1 MALSSVMGVLRRL
14 SRLAPLEATDDG
26 LLLTAFIERREPEAF
41 ESLVQRHG
49 PMVLGVC
56 QRILGHAQDAED
68 AFQAVFLVLARKA
81 ESVRPREMVGNW
93 LYGVAYRTS
102 LQARASAT
110 RRRSREMHVD
120 SFPEPS
126 VTPRDAWQDLQPVLD
141 EELNR
146 LPDHYRSAVVL
157 CELEGRPRADAARLL
172 GIPEG
177 TLSSR
182 LAAARKLLAD
192 RLTRR
197 GLALPA
203 AGLATLMSTNAVSAV
218 PAPLIGSVVQAA
230 FASSLPHAASAGFV
244 SANAV
249 TLANGVMK
257 SMFLSKLKI
266 ASAWFLG
273 LGLVA
278 GGVGMTLA
286 DGPKPNAEK
295 PGAKPNAERPGAKPN
310 AERPGAKPNAEGGSK
325 PAGARD
331 GEKPPAN
338 SGGRGEAIT
347 IEGTISKQDAKKKRD
362 DGSEVT
368 VSSFVLTDSDGNKLQ
383 LPAPRV
389 NEAGKVLDSFN
400 LSDYVGQ
407 SVVATGRGW
416 TVKSGE
422 GSTTP
427 GRVAKVLS
435 LAEVKAK

>member
-310 AERPGAKPNAEGGSK
+310 AEGGSK

>member
-310 AERPGAKPNAEGGSK
+310 AEGGSK

-331 GEKPPAN
+331 GEKLPAN

>member
-14 SRLAPLEATDDG
+14 SRSAPLEATDDG

-310 AERPGAKPNAEGGSK
+310 AEGGSK

>member
-146 LPDHYRSAVVL
+146 LPDHYLSAVVL

-310 AERPGAKPNAEGGSK
+310 AEGGSK

-331 GEKPPAN
+331 GEKLPAN